1 MYKQIQILKWKVGY
15 AKKKTMCPKPENV
28 SVALTYFFSDFFFFS
43 SLFFSNWIKH
53 QPNTFLWRV
62 SKLVFPTGKNIALFI
77 SFYSTQ
83 QTELGSRSDTHLKC
97 AVRCSHALP
106 VTQVPRFHS
115 SKLGLWC
122 LIVFLPHVTPFCLF
136 FFFLSLLVRKPTAG
150 AQLWDR
156 SSCQCPADEV
166 KGPCAAGSEV
176 KTITLKS

>member
-1 MYKQIQILKWKVGY
+1 MKSWLCKEKNHVPKTWK
-15 AKKKTMCPKPENV
+15 CFC
-28 SVALTYFFSDFFFFS
+28 SFDIFFFWFFFF

-136 FFFLSLLVRKPTAG
+136 FFSFLSWLGSPLPGHSCGTGAHAS
-150 AQLWDR
+150 AQLMKWRDR
-156 SSCQCPADEV
+156 VLLALKWKQSLWNLRASSEM
-166 KGPCAAGSEV
+166 
-176 KTITLKS
+176 